1 MPGYRKNGFHL
12 VPVTRGRKA
21 LDRVAGWNLIESKMS
36 TLLEIEKA
44 TELLPRDQQRE
55 LFGFLL
61 ERLRV
66 DGPPLVS
73 PRIFSAGEMKAWM
86 DEDEADLRDLA
97 KES

>member
-1 MPGYRKNGFHL
+1 MTGCSEKGPSSCMSRRTARLLTGGA
-12 VPVTRGRKA
+12 GR
-21 LDRVAGWNLIESKMS
+21 NLIGTRMS

-66 DGPPLVS
+66 DGPPLVA
-73 PRIFSAGEMKAWM
+73 PRIFSVEEMKAWM

-97 KES
+97 KDS

>member
-1 MPGYRKNGFHL
+1 MPGCRENGSHP

-21 LDRVAGWNLIESKMS
+21 LDRGAGWNLIQSRMS

-44 TELLPRDQQRE
+44 AELLPRDQQRE

-61 ERLRV
+61 EKLRV
-66 DGPPLVS
+66 DGPPLVA
-73 PRIFSAGEMKAWM
+73 PRIFSVGEMKAWM

-97 KES
+97 KDS